1 MNEVAPIQAEQWL
14 RDILVNMG
22 IKNDEVLDE
31 TPRRWVT
38 MFQEM
43 LGQWDPVWKFT
54 TFESDCNEMV
64 ICSNIPFVALC
75 EHHLLPF
82 LGVAHIGYIPQ
93 GRLAGLSKL
102 ARSVQSHARGLWV
115 QEDLTK
121 KIADFLEEQLDP
133 KGVAVV
139 MSAEHTCMTLRGVKA
154 PGAKTTTSSMTGVFR
169 DMAKGARQEFLEL
182 IRG

>member
-1 MNEVAPIQAEQWL
+1 
-14 RDILVNMG
+14 
-22 IKNDEVLDE
+22 
-31 TPRRWVT
+31 
-38 MFQEM
+38 
-43 LGQWDPVWKFT
+43 
-54 TFESDCNEMV
+54 
-64 ICSNIPFVALC
+64 
-75 EHHLLPF
+75 
-82 LGVAHIGYIPQ
+82 VAHIGYIPQ